1 VWIVTRSGRSSI
13 VLGAVLV
20 VVGLL
25 FAALPKEWLEE
36 RFAIEP
42 DAGNGSVE
50 LLLVLAPIVIGGALI
65 ARGVMASRGRVRG
78 GLRAVEPP
86 PPSSEDGRR

>member
-1 VWIVTRSGRSSI
+1 MTRSGRSSI

-25 FAALPKEWLEE
+25 FAALPKDWLEE
-36 RFAIEP
+36 TFAIEP

-50 LLLVLAPIVIGGALI
+50 LLLVLVPIVIGGALI
-65 ARGVMASRGRVRG
+65 ARGVVAWRGRARG
-78 GLRAVEPP
+78 ALAAVESP
-86 PPSSEDGRR
+86 PPSSGDGRR